1 LSPGLRIRTDALMFV
16 GWTCVDVALAFAE
29 STEDEPVGAGA
40 VMVTSGTG
48 FGAVPSVPS
57 SGPIVVDEVP
67 SPGVLASTASSLG
80 PWSVMTIWPFDA
92 L

>member
-1 LSPGLRIRTDALMFV
+1 MLV
-16 GWTCVDVALAFAE
+16 GWTCVEVALAFAE

-40 VMVTSGTG
+40 VMTTSGTG
-48 FGAVPSVPS
+48 FGVVPSVPS

-80 PWSVMTIWPFDA
+80 PGSMMTIWPFDA